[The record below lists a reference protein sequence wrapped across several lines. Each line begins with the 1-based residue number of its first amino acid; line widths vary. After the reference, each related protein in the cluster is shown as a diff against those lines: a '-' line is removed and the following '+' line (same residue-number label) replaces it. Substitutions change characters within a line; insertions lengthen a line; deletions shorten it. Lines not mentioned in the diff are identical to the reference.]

1 MSQLG
6 EGYVF
11 YRVEKDWGKSRWGV
25 ESKISIPDVLNRVT
39 CQGPIRCPSGEVK
52 MEIESGAGEEDK
64 AGDRIWESLYVDGI

>member
-1 MSQLG
+1 M
-6 EGYVF
+6 
-11 YRVEKDWGKSRWGV
+11 